1 VEVKMI
7 LDIKVF
13 PDKVLRKKSEPV
25 RGIDDNIRKLL
36 DDMAE
41 TMYSAPGI
49 GLAAPQVGVN
59 KRMLV
64 IDISGPEEKS
74 SLIKVINPE
83 ILSAE
88 GETIGE
94 EGCLSLP
101 LEYAD
106 VKRYEKV
113 VVRYLDENGEE
124 KVLEADGLLSRA
136 LQHEIDHL
144 DGILF
149 IDRISS
155 LKREMIKK
163 RFKKKLQEA
172 IK

>member
-1 VEVKMI
+1 MI

-25 RGIDDNIRKLL
+25 KDIDEKIKKLL
-36 DDMAE
+36 DDMTE
-41 TMYSAPGI
+41 TMYAAPGI

-59 KRMLV
+59 KRVLV
-64 IDISGPEEKS
+64 IDILSHDEKGG
-74 SLIKVINPE
+74 LLKIINPE

-88 GETIGE
+88 GEVIGE
-94 EGCLSLP
+94 EGCLSIP

-113 VVRYLDENGEE
+113 TVKYFDENGEE
-124 KVLEADGLLSRA
+124 KVIEAEGLLSRA

-149 IDRISS
+149 IDKISP

-163 RFKKKLQEA
+163 RFKKKLQA
-172 IK
+172 SAK

>member
-1 VEVKMI
+1 MI

-25 RGIDDNIRKLL
+25 KDIDEKIKKLL
-36 DDMAE
+36 DDMTE
-41 TMYSAPGI
+41 TMYAAPGI

-59 KRMLV
+59 KRVLV
-64 IDISGPEEKS
+64 IDILSHDEKGG
-74 SLIKVINPE
+74 LLKIINPE

-88 GETIGE
+88 GEVIGE
-94 EGCLSLP
+94 EGCLSIP

-113 VVRYLDENGEE
+113 TVKYLDENGEE
-124 KVLEADGLLSRA
+124 KVIEAEGLLSRA

-149 IDRISS
+149 IDKISP

-163 RFKKKLQEA
+163 RFKKKLQA
-172 IK
+172 SAK

>member
-1 VEVKMI
+1 MI
-7 LDIKVF
+7 LDIKIF

-25 RGIDDNIRKLL
+25 REIDDNIRKFL

-74 SLIKVINPE
+74 SLTKVINPE